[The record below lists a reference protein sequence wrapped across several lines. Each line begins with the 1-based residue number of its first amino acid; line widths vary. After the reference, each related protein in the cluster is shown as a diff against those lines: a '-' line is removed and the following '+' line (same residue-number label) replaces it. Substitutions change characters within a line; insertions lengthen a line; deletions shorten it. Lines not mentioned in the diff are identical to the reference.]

1 MTLDRTGITAPR
13 ITHAGIAYRNQS
25 PRYDPRS
32 GEGARINGGR
42 FNPPGFPTL
51 YLCETRPCVVA
62 ELTRQGTRHVV
73 GVEGLLPRVLYR
85 YELCPIPLRLLSV
98 LLLVALVDAERQRDS
113 SAVRIRRPVV
123 STCPGRRQQ
132 GVTGPSPVHRDA
144 RPVGDAAPGR
154 ELRPGKCQVGEPEDL
169 AVAVQPAVAML
180 VDDRADLVRILGVGV
195 VEEPPLATGAP
206 A

>member
-85 YELCPIPLRLLSV
+85 YELCPIPLPPLVGSV
-98 LLLVALVDAERQRDS
+98 VGCV
-113 SAVRIRRPVV
+113 
-123 STCPGRRQQ
+123 GRRRAAA
-132 GVTGPSPVHRDA
+132 GLIGGAHPPPGCLDLPRPATA
-144 RPVGDAAPGR
+144 RGNGSIACSSRR
-154 ELRPGKCQVGEPEDL
+154 EACRRR
-169 AVAVQPAVAML
+169 
-180 VDDRADLVRILGVGV
+180 RARS
-195 VEEPPLATGAP
+195 
-206 A
+206 